1 MAPSTDTE
9 PTTGVE
15 TSVIPKDLLEHLQST
30 PTKAKY
36 GAVSTEDT
44 ATTKMDGSYEWSS
57 IISKKTPKK
66 FAKKAT
72 DATDATEEDQ
82 QNSIK
87 EVVKKVV
94 KRGNEKGDTEPAD
107 ATTPTASVEFSST
120 PTVPHPADIPSAFDA
135 PAAANIT
142 AVQAIVLPTPK
153 DSIKYGG
160 KSFTSPLRKPVAN
173 PTPIDTTTSTVL
185 QKPIVPPAPST
196 PMKRAPGGTLT
207 PPPDMK
213 RIKADTFPVLT
224 PTQRYRTASASPRPR
239 TLSIEAQVAA
249 QRKLVEDARKKR
261 AEMARKKAAV
271 DERLAPYKQRM
282 AEELER
288 LRQEMAEEE
297 AMMAAEEEEYMAS
310 EAMLAEF
317 EQGNGGI

>member
-44 ATTKMDGSYEWSS
+44 AITKMDGSDEWSS

-107 ATTPTASVEFSST
+107 ATTPTASVEVSST
-120 PTVPHPADIPSAFDA
+120 PTVPHPADIPSVFDA